1 MCYYFFMQRVLGVPV
16 PDSVVKVQIR
26 AYGVKKGRPRVIY
39 AGEIEDIEPQD
50 IIDRVA
56 SDRGFWEWVS
66 GLLRAGRLT
75 GPEQS
80 ETSVTL
86 HVSCAFL
93 YQDGNFAIIDPG
105 TGQTSF
111 TFPEPWEFLKSS
123 SGRTEQESIVA
134 VVDRLAHLVA
144 ETNRTLVDQNK
155 SLPDVLARMLKDVSE
170 QGRASTVS
178 ATEQSAKLLASM
190 VEPLKA
196 QLTLIDR
203 HSSNETERANKSTDA
218 VIRSLNAESSGAK
231 DPRGEEE
238 KFLDTMERGWR
249 FIKTVTS

>member
-1 MCYYFFMQRVLGVPV
+1 MRRVLGIEV
-16 PDSVVKVQIR
+16 PDSVVSVQVR
-26 AYGVKKGRPRVIY
+26 AHFSRRGRPRVIY
-39 AGEIEDIEPQD
+39 TGEADGLEAQT
-50 IIDRVA
+50 IIDAV
-56 SDRGFWEWVS
+56 SLDRGFWGWISSQIHS
-66 GLLRAGRLT
+66 GKIAGHD
-75 GPEQS
+75 QS
-80 ETSVTL
+80 DTSVIAK
-86 HVSCAFL
+86 VSVGFL
-93 YQDGNFAIIDPG
+93 NQDGNYAVIDPA

-111 TFPEPWEFLKSS
+111 GFPEPWEFTKGDLP
-123 SGRTEQESIVA
+123 RTEQESIVS
-134 VVDRLAHLVA
+134 VVDRLSNLLA
-144 ETNRTLVDQNK
+144 ESNRALIECNK
-155 SLPDVLARMLKDVSE
+155 SLPEVVAKMLKDVSE

-231 DPRGEEE
+231 DPRGDEE

>member
-1 MCYYFFMQRVLGVPV
+1 MRRVLGIEV
-16 PDSVVKVQIR
+16 PDSVVTVQVR
-26 AYGVKKGRPRVIY
+26 AHLSKKGRPRTIYTGDADGLDQQTVIDNL
-39 AGEIEDIEPQD
+39 AL
-50 IIDRVA
+50 
-56 SDRGFWEWVS
+56 DRGFWAWVS
-66 GLLRAGRLT
+66 SQLHSGRIAGQD
-75 GPEQS
+75 QS
-80 ETSVTL
+80 ETCVSIK
-86 HVSCAFL
+86 VSCAFL
-93 YQDGNFAIIDPG
+93 NQDGNCAVIDPA
-105 TGQTSF
+105 TGQTSYS
-111 TFPEPWEFLKSS
+111 FPEPWEFTRGDLP
-123 SGRTEQESIVA
+123 RTEQEAIVT
-134 VVDRLAHLVA
+134 VVDRLSSLLADS
-144 ETNRTLVDQNK
+144 NRALIECNK
-155 SLPDVLARMLKDVSE
+155 SLPEVVAKMLHDVSE